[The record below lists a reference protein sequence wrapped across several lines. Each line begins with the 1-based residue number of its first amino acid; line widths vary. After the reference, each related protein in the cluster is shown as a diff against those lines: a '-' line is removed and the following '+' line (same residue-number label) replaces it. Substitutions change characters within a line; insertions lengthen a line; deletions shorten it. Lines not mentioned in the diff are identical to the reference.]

1 MQKLRSFFIISC
13 IFVISLLAFSKS
25 KPKIS
30 TDNFY
35 ELKNTNQIVIKLIK
49 TRDINA
55 LAEYVHPKK
64 GILFSPYSDLKNND
78 NLVFEKKELVK
89 IYDKNEEL
97 VWGIY
102 DGTGTRIL
110 LTFDDYFDKFIY
122 DADFI
127 EYEPN
132 FDSIMGTGNT
142 LENTNSVFPYAK
154 IVEYYIPGTEKY
166 GYMDWKSLRLVY
178 EMYRGKYYLVAIV
191 HNRWTI

>member
-13 IFVISLLAFSKS
+13 IFVIALLAFSKS

-49 TRDINA
+49 IRDINT

-78 NLVFEKKELVK
+78 NLVFEKKEMVK

-97 VWGIY
+97 VWGMY
-102 DGTGTRIL
+102 DGTGARIL

-166 GYMDWKSLRLVY
+166 GYLDWKSLRLVY

-191 HNRWTI
+191 HNCWTI